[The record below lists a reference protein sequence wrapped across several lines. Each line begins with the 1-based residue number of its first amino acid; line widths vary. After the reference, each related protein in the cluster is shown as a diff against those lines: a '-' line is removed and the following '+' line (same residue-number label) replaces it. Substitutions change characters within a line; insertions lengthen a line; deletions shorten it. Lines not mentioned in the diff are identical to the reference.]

1 MKAANAKIKREAFE
15 EKIALLPRKQQQSVR
30 HCFAAS
36 KRKSTRGMHFTK
48 EWILECILM
57 KMKSPRLYKHIRKQ
71 NILVLPSNTT
81 LKKYTAAYKTGF
93 GFCKKMLEALEAKTS
108 SMDTFKRHGGLLV
121 DEMKLSEHFSMEKSG
136 KLRGFVD
143 LGPFTPAKDA
153 NLPCDHGMVVM
164 FVPFAGK
171 FSQILGAFAANGNVK
186 GELLCKILVEATILA
201 EKAGLFIHFVTCDGA
216 TWNRKMWTLMGIR
229 GSTRKIIC
237 RVQHPVD
244 TKRNLHF
251 LSDFPHLVKCLR
263 NSLLKGGF
271 TTPDGRVSTY
281 FVKEAFNLD
290 KNNVTLKAMPGLTTR
305 HFEPSSFEKMRVS
318 LAFQLFGD
326 HVLRGLHHYKG
337 TLESDYG
344 RGAIDATEVFFRMM
358 NTLIKV
364 MTSRFKSEALW
375 PNSAGAAAL
384 SSFLEY
390 ITKWE
395 CAAGG
400 VGFIS
405 ETTAVGFRVTLSS
418 VLSLLEYV
426 TKELRYKYL
435 MTANLSQD
443 PVENLFGI
451 VWQSSGCNDHPTPE
465 QFLITVNCLSFYS
478 LARPVTGSSVEPVV
492 LTALLDTGDACPE
505 ATSLQETIDKLI
517 AQGDLDSQGDTVSQE
532 QAIPVDHNSLV
543 QKKSDSRLVYHMAGY
558 VAKKCVEKSGCDTC
572 RAFLLVPASEGR
584 THVESAFTSFCD
596 KGGLLYP
603 SAELFDFVN
612 YLESIFTDC
621 FSLNRLHANSILD
634 VLSLV
639 KGKDKIVGCAAHEA
653 DLKAKIVRF
662 YIVTRLHFLIKGV
675 NRAKEERRKMAQLLK
690 VRRCT

>member
-271 TTPDGRVSTY
+271 TTPDGRV
-281 FVKEAFNLD
+281 
-290 KNNVTLKAMPGLTTR
+290 
-305 HFEPSSFEKMRVS
+305 RV
-318 LAFQLFGD
+318 LF
-326 HVLRGLHHYKG
+326 
-337 TLESDYG
+337 
-344 RGAIDATEVFFRMM
+344 F
-358 NTLIKV
+358 
-364 MTSRFKSEALW
+364 LW
-375 PNSAGAAAL
+375 
-384 SSFLEY
+384 
-390 ITKWE
+390 
-395 CAAGG
+395 
-400 VGFIS
+400 V
-405 ETTAVGFRVTLSS
+405 
-418 VLSLLEYV
+418 
-426 TKELRYKYL
+426 YL
-435 MTANLSQD
+435 
-443 PVENLFGI
+443 
-451 VWQSSGCNDHPTPE
+451 
-465 QFLITVNCLSFYS
+465 
-478 LARPVTGSSVEPVV
+478 
-492 LTALLDTGDACPE
+492 
-505 ATSLQETIDKLI
+505 
-517 AQGDLDSQGDTVSQE
+517 
-532 QAIPVDHNSLV
+532 
-543 QKKSDSRLVYHMAGY
+543 
-558 VAKKCVEKSGCDTC
+558 KCVGSNL
-572 RAFLLVPASEGR
+572 AW
-584 THVESAFTSFCD
+584 
-596 KGGLLYP
+596 
-603 SAELFDFVN
+603 
-612 YLESIFTDC
+612 
-621 FSLNRLHANSILD
+621 
-634 VLSLV
+634 
-639 KGKDKIVGCAAHEA
+639 
-653 DLKAKIVRF
+653 F
-662 YIVTRLHFLIKGV
+662 Y
-675 NRAKEERRKMAQLLK
+675 
-690 VRRCT
+690 